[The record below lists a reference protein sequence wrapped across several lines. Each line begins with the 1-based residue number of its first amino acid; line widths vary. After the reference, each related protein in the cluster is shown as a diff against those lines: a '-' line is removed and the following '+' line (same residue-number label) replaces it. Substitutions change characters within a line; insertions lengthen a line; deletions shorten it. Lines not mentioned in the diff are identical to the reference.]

1 MYIYH
6 CTIRRCFVTIIMYDI
21 LIKDSVIIK
30 TGRNQMHK
38 DTVSSNQCKICGK
51 LFSSLGDM
59 ELHLTIEHM
68 QKGDIVSDNSL

>member
-1 MYIYH
+1 
-6 CTIRRCFVTIIMYDI
+6 
-21 LIKDSVIIK
+21 
-30 TGRNQMHK
+30 MHK
-38 DTVSSNQCKICGK
+38 DTDSSNQCKICGK